1 MQSNSTTITGRR
13 NFLRAGAAFGFGAA
27 VSTVGVQRA
36 MANLTNDDLDL
47 VTDGD
52 IAILQFLAAAEIL
65 EDDLWQQYDELAE
78 GNALYQQ
85 ALRRIDRSL
94 VRYINDDRDDERSHH
109 LLINAVLARIG
120 MRRGKALTVNLDPF
134 KVVMP
139 PNVNGI
145 MPTPRITNLTNLN
158 VDTSWFNRYR
168 SVENPD
174 LPPAPGAAAQF
185 VNITGRPTVP
195 LSNSQ
200 SATDIQLAAHCAAFH
215 FAAIEQGGASLYNGL
230 LDAMISPLAR
240 AIVASIGPTE
250 LYHFVGFH
258 KSLENLP
265 AFTARGLT
273 FPGVRENRD
282 LGEAIFPE
290 PCAFLDMTLPRC
302 SVLRPRSNANSG
314 PLAAASGLAASGLF
328 EGNSGF
334 VSAAV
339 ALANAAEAAI
349 KMQTKQLRDFA
360 ASV

>member
-1 MQSNSTTITGRR
+1 MTQLKTTDRR
-13 NFLRAGAAFGFGAA
+13 SFLRGGAALGLGAA
-27 VSTVGVQRA
+27 VSTVGVHRA

-78 GNALYQQ
+78 GNPAYQQ

-94 VRYINDDRDDERSHH
+94 VRYINDGRDDERSHH
-109 LLINAVLARIG
+109 LLINAVLGRIG
-120 MRRGKALTVNLDPF
+120 MRQGKTLIVNLDPF

-139 PNVNGI
+139 PNVTGI
-145 MPTPRITNLTNLN
+145 AQTPRITNLKNLN

-168 SVENPD
+168 SAQNPD
-174 LPPAPGAAAQF
+174 LPPAPGATAQF
-185 VNITGRPTVP
+185 VTITGRPTVP
-195 LSNSQ
+195 LSNGQ
-200 SATDIQLAAHCAAFH
+200 SANDVQLAAHCAAFH

-240 AIVASIGPTE
+240 AIVAGIGPTE

-265 AFTARGLT
+265 AFSANGLS
-273 FPGVRENRD
+273 FPGIRENRD

-290 PCAFLDMTLPRC
+290 PCAFLDATLPLC
-302 SVLRPRSNANSG
+302 SVVRPRSNGNSG
-314 PLAAASGLAASGLF
+314 PLAAASGLAGSGLF
-328 EGNSGF
+328 DGNAGF
-334 VSAAV
+334 VTAAV
-339 ALANAAEAAI
+339 GLANAAESAI
-349 KMQTKQLRDFA
+349 ATQKQKLRDFA